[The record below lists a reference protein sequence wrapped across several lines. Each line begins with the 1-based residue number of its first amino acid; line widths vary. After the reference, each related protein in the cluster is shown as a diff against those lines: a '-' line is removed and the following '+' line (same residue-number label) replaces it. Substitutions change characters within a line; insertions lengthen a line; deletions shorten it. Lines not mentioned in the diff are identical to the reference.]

1 MGQFT
6 NDIVRKQRKHKQRV
20 NVPVVIDVADLD
32 DLEEVVIS
40 GAASFTGNVTDI
52 SESSGNATVTI
63 SYEAR
68 GANKTDVT
76 KRLDASGVKY
86 ITKRPTTDRLC
97 ACESGPC
104 TED

>member
-6 NDIVRKQRKHKQRV
+6 NEIVRKQRKHKQRV

-32 DLEEVVIS
+32 LIEDIVTAGPET
-40 GAASFTGNVTDI
+40 FTGNVTDI
-52 SESSGNATVTI
+52 SESSGNATVAV

-68 GANKTDVT
+68 GADKTDVT
-76 KRLDASGVKY
+76 KRLDVGGIKF

-97 ACESGPC
+97 GCESGPC